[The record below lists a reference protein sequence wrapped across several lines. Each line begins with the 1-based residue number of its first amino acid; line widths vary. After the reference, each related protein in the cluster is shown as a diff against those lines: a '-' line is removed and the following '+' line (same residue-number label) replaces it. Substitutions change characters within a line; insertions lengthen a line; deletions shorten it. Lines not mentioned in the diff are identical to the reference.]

1 MAKNVAWSGKNSK
14 GRDVT
19 LLTPSGKG
27 AKYSKELR
35 EKVRYTNAGN
45 VKVNKNGEAQILTD
59 TQRAY
64 RAGYLDARN
73 DSAGA
78 YLSKQAKNGNAAAA
92 AKLKAHRERNA
103 SRRAAGARKG

>member
-35 EKVRYTNAGN
+35 ENIHYTNAGTP
-45 VKVNKNGEAQILTD
+45 KADPAGDPQRLTRS
-59 TQRAY
+59 QRAY

-78 YLSKQAKNGNAAAA
+78 YLSKRAKNGNAAAA